1 MHLITGID
9 CPFYFL
15 VLEFPQNPAKELLD
29 GVGEGLWACVSALA
43 DSFVGELKKA
53 HPFPLAVQSLPEI
66 QVKLSSQEESIRGAA
81 LVTGRR
87 RDEGCC
93 VSWATLWAGLI
104 LNLLPTSFTSP
115 LIQTLVFSSM

>member
-53 HPFPLAVQSLPEI
+53 HPLPLAVQSLPET
-66 QVKLSSQEESIRGAA
+66 QAKLSSFHKRSQF
-81 LVTGRR
+81 
-87 RDEGCC
+87 EGLHWSLADVGMRVVVCP
-93 VSWATLWAGLI
+93 GL
-104 LNLLPTSFTSP
+104 LSEQDSY
-115 LIQTLVFSSM
+115 